1 MMGKRHAVL
10 ASFASL
16 AILTYLDRLCISVAG
31 PRMQRELG
39 FTPEQWGW
47 VVGIFAVSYGGLE
60 IPAGALGDRY
70 GQRNVIMRIV
80 LWWSA
85 FTALTGSVSGFG
97 ILLAVRF
104 LFGAGEAGAFPNI
117 SGALSRWFP
126 ATERARAQG
135 VVWGASRLGGIV
147 APLLVVQLMNTVGWR
162 AAFWIFGAV
171 GAVWALTWY
180 GWYKNSPEE
189 HPGITREELEEIGTG
204 SSRPVHTGIPWR
216 ALFRSRALWLIM
228 IMYAFYGWGSYFY
241 LSWLH
246 TYLVKGRGLTEV
258 EMGIFSTLPFILG
271 AGANL
276 LGGWMSDLLVK
287 RFGLRNGRRFL
298 GAFSLA
304 AGSLC
309 VLATA
314 LSEGKLMGVVLISV
328 GYGFMDL
335 MLPSAWAMC
344 LDIGGRYAGAV
355 SGAMNS
361 SGHIG
366 GFTCSVLFGY
376 LVAHFGSYNVP
387 LFAISVM
394 LMAAA
399 FVFSRIDASHAIVVD
414 EEPTVR
420 HAVID
425 K

>member
-1 MMGKRHAVL
+1 MG
-10 ASFASL
+10 
-16 AILTYLDRLCISVAG
+16 G
-31 PRMQRELG
+31 
-39 FTPEQWGW
+39 
-47 VVGIFAVSYGGLE
+47 GIFAVSYGGLE

-147 APLLVVQLMNTVGWR
+147 APLLVIPLMNTVGWR

-189 HPGITREELEEIGTG
+189 HPGITREELDQIGAG
-204 SSRPVHTGIPWR
+204 STRPVHTGIPWR

-246 TYLVKGRGLTEV
+246 TYLVKGRGLTEA

-276 LGGWMSDLLVK
+276 LGGWLSDLLVK

-314 LSEGKLMGVVLISV
+314 LSEGKLMGVV
-328 GYGFMDL
+328 
-335 MLPSAWAMC
+335 
-344 LDIGGRYAGAV
+344 
-355 SGAMNS
+355 
-361 SGHIG
+361 
-366 GFTCSVLFGY
+366 
-376 LVAHFGSYNVP
+376 
-387 LFAISVM
+387 
-394 LMAAA
+394 
-399 FVFSRIDASHAIVVD
+399 
-414 EEPTVR
+414 
-420 HAVID
+420 
-425 K
+425 

>member
-1 MMGKRHAVL
+1 MIGKRHAVL

-16 AILTYLDRLCISVAG
+16 AILTYLDRLCIAIAG

-60 IPAGALGDRY
+60 IPAGALGDRH
-70 GQRNVIMRIV
+70 GQRKVITRIV

-97 ILLAVRF
+97 VLLAVRF

-126 ATERARAQG
+126 PSERARAQG

-147 APLLVVQLMNTVGWR
+147 APLLVVPLMNTVGWR
-162 AAFWIFGAV
+162 AAFWMFGAA
-171 GAVWALTWY
+171 GAVWALLWFA
-180 GWYKNSPEE
+180 WYKNSPQE
-189 HPGITREELEEIGTG
+189 HPGITEAELRKIGVG
-204 SSRPVHTGIPWR
+204 SGRADHGSIPWR
-216 ALFRSRALWLIM
+216 RLFQSRALWM
-228 IMYAFYGWGSYFY
+228 IMLMYSFYGWGSYFY

-246 TYLVKGRGLTEV
+246 TYLVKGRGLTET
-258 EMGIFSTLPFILG
+258 EMGIFSTLPFVLG
-271 AGANL
+271 ACANL
-276 LGGWMSDLLVK
+276 LGGVLSDYLVC
-287 RFGLRNGRRFL
+287 RIGLRNGRRFI

-304 AGSLC
+304 AGALC

-314 LSEGKLMGVVLISV
+314 LSEGRLMGVVLISI
-328 GYGFMDL
+328 GYGCMDL

-376 LVAHFGSYNVP
+376 LVTHFGTYNAP
-387 LFAISVM
+387 LFAISAM
-394 LMAAA
+394 LMVAA
-399 FVFSRIDASHAIVVD
+399 FLFSRIDVSHPIVVD
-414 EEPTVR
+414 EPAAER
-420 HAVID
+420 SAA
-425 K
+425 